1 LAKTRNLET
10 TQTRKSMTEAELVS
24 IPVTKISF
32 KKTTKN
38 SKERNKLL
46 TTKNN
51 NYPQQKSR
59 AFSTGPQNLELQRS
73 IQDHPH
79 PKNKEFVAIFF
90 SKKNNLLQKA
100 VLQRI

>member
-1 LAKTRNLET
+1 
-10 TQTRKSMTEAELVS
+10 MTEADLVS
-24 IPVTKISF
+24 IPVTKI
-32 KKTTKN
+32 

-79 PKNKEFVAIFF
+79 QKTR
-90 SKKNNLLQKA
+90 NL
-100 VLQRI
+100 